1 MSRAIGV
8 FAALVLWLGFGG
20 AAQAVQPWERLPY
33 PAPMPRAIHAGYA
46 PVNGIQLWYAEYGS
60 GPPLILLH
68 GGLGN
73 SNYWGNQVPAFARHY
88 RVITIDSRGHGRSTR
103 DAQAYSYDLMASDV
117 LALMDQLHIQKA
129 AIVGWS
135 DGGIIGLDIAI
146 HHPERLVKLFAFGAN
161 ADPSG
166 LREDL
171 GTNKTFNRFIARAGG
186 DYRKLSKTPNDY
198 DAFVGAI
205 QKMWDT
211 EPNWT
216 AADLASIRVP
226 VAIADGQY
234 DEAIKRAHT
243 EYMAREIP
251 GAKLIIL
258 PNVSHFAMLQNPAL
272 FNRAVLEFLR
282 GR

>member
-1 MSRAIGV
+1 MNRAIAV
-8 FAALVLWLGFGG
+8 LALWLGF
-20 AAQAVQPWERLPY
+20 AAVALAAQPWERLPY
-33 PAPMPRAIHAGYA
+33 PAPTPKPVRAGYA
-46 PVNGIQLWYAEYGS
+46 PVNGVQLWYAEYGS

-73 SNYWGNQVPAFARHY
+73 SSYWGSQVAAFAHHY

-103 DAQAYSYDLMASDV
+103 DVQAYSYDLMASDV
-117 LALMDQLHIQKA
+117 LALMDRLQIQKA
-129 AIVGWS
+129 SIVGWS

-146 HHPERLVKLFAFGAN
+146 HHSERLDKLFAFGAN

-166 LREDL
+166 VREDL
-171 GTNKTFNRFIARAGG
+171 GHSQTFNRFIDRAGG
-186 DYRKLSKTPNDY
+186 DYRRLSKTPNDY
-198 DAFVGAI
+198 DSFVRAI

-216 AADLASIRVP
+216 AADLRSIRVP

-243 EYMAREIP
+243 EYMARQIP
-251 GAKLIIL
+251 GAKLILL

-272 FNRAVLEFLR
+272 FNRAVLDFLR
-282 GR
+282 AP